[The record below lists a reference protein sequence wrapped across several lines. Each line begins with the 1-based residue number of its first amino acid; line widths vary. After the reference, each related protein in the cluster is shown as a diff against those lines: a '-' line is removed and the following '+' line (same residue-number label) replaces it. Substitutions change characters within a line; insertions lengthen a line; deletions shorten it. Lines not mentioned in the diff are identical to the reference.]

1 MVYSDGKIH
10 ILDFKTGE
18 FAPEHATRIKTYA
31 ETMRQ
36 AGYQTG
42 NLYLLYIEQGKLN
55 LIYE

>member
-1 MVYSDGKIH
+1 
-10 ILDFKTGE
+10 
-18 FAPEHATRIKTYA
+18 
-31 ETMRQ
+31 MRQ